1 MKTKRNQTLSVAG
14 ILAATCA
21 LIPQAVHAQE
31 RIPFL
36 AEGKTWSYVHFSQR
50 PGKELIPTDTAVYRV
65 LGDTLVAGRSCKQ
78 LETEM
83 GTVAAYQQGRDIW
96 IYPPQSAEPKRL
108 YTFDCTVGDSITLG
122 DIVEAVAR
130 VERVDSFLFKGDY
143 YRKINYSINGGTDD
157 IIYSFNELTGSRLG
171 IVNSPLTTGIYVSLL
186 DVTLHGESLLKQ
198 LTDIPSA
205 TLRETSTASAACY
218 SLQGTRLPSP
228 PRKGI
233 YILGGKKHM
242 AK

>member
-1 MKTKRNQTLSVAG
+1 MKTKRIHTLRVAG
-14 ILAATCA
+14 ILATTCA
-21 LIPQAVHAQE
+21 FIPQAVHAQE

-50 PGKELIPTDTAVYRV
+50 PGKELIPIDTAVYRV
-65 LGDTLVAGRSCKQ
+65 LGDTLVADRRCKQ

-130 VERVDSFLFKGDY
+130 VEKVDSFLFKGAY
-143 YRKINYSINGGTDD
+143 YREISYSIDGWTDE
-157 IIYSFNELTGSRLG
+157 IFYSYNELTGSRLG
-171 IVNSPLTTGIYVSLL
+171 IVTTPLVIGVSISLL

-205 TLRETSTASAACY
+205 TLRETSTAAAACY

-233 YILGGKKHM
+233 YILRGKKHM